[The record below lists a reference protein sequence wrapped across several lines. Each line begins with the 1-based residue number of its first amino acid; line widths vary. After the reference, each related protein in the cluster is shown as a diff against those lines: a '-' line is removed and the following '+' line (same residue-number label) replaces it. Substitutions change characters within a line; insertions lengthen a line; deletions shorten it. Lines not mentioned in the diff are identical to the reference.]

1 MGREMGNRV
10 PPVLCGFWHS
20 IAYPPTGPSALS
32 SASQV
37 LLPPCRAHKRGSE
50 LGLEGHG
57 ERREEGVQSDTWGLG
72 ERQSE
77 QTPGEGKTQ
86 IGSLNEK

>member
-1 MGREMGNRV
+1 MGNRV
-10 PPVLCGFWHS
+10 PPVPCGFWHS

-57 ERREEGVQSDTWGLG
+57 ERREKGLTLGGWGGDSQNRLQ
-72 ERQSE
+72 ERVRH
-77 QTPGEGKTQ
+77 K
-86 IGSLNEK
+86 LAA

>member
-1 MGREMGNRV
+1 MGNRV
-10 PPVLCGFWHS
+10 PPVPCGFWHS

-57 ERREEGVQSDTWGLG
+57 ERREKGLTLGGWGGDSQNRLQG
-72 ERQSE
+72 RVRH
-77 QTPGEGKTQ
+77 K
-86 IGSLNEK
+86 LAA